1 MGQKGVNA
9 NYFEVPRICRSF
21 CLGEETRGV
30 SVGMGVGVGVGE
42 ERREYGRIVVE
53 GQEEGL
59 KS

>member
-1 MGQKGVNA
+1 M
-9 NYFEVPRICRSF
+9 
-21 CLGEETRGV
+21 
-30 SVGMGVGVGVGE
+30 GMGVGVGVGE